1 MNNNRIIFQNSIL
14 KVPDFPV
21 IPFIEGDGIGTE
33 ITKPTIKTINVAVD
47 HAYSGRR
54 QITWQELLA
63 GEKSHQLSGEWLPV
77 ATLKALKEHLVGFKG
92 PLTTPVGGGIRSLN
106 VAVRQA
112 LDLYACVRPVQWFE
126 GLPSP
131 LKQPEK
137 VNLVIFRENTEDV
150 YSGIEFPTAKSE
162 TRKFENFLIEELKI
176 NSTRFPSQTAY
187 AVKPVSKPA
196 SERLVRAA
204 LRYAIKHN
212 ASSVTLVHKG
222 NIMKYTEGA
231 FRQWGYEVAEREFG
245 DFCQINKKSSPKKVT
260 QKIIV
265 KDLIADAFFQDLLR
279 NPDHYSVIATLN
291 LNGDYISDLAA
302 AMVGGVGIAPGANIN
317 FETGHAIFEATH
329 GTAPDIV
336 GTNQANPTS
345 LLLSGAMLLEYLG
358 WMEAAI
364 LLRDAIRNLFRQ
376 KIGTAD
382 LFSGTTSAQIVGTS
396 GFLSRIQKII
406 KTASKPGK

>member
-1 MNNNRIIFQNSIL
+1 MNNNQIIFQDSNL

-33 ITKPTIKTINVAVD
+33 ITKPAIKTIDFAVD
-47 HAYSGRR
+47 QAHSGKR
-54 QITWQELLA
+54 QITWKELLA
-63 GEKSHQLSGEWLPV
+63 GEKAHQLTGEWLP
-77 ATLKALKEHLVGFKG
+77 AETLNALKEHLVGLKG

-106 VAVRQA
+106 VALRQA

-126 GLPSP
+126 GVASP
-131 LKQPEK
+131 MKQPDQ

-150 YSGIEFPTAKSE
+150 YSGIEFPTGKSE
-162 TRKFENFLIEELKI
+162 TRQFENILIEELKFHP
-176 NSTRFPSQTAY
+176 TRFPGQTAY

-204 LRYAIKHN
+204 IRYAIKNH
-212 ASSVTLVHKG
+212 APSVTLVHKG

-231 FRQWGYEVAEREFG
+231 FRQWGYDLAEREFG
-245 DFCQINKKSSPKKVT
+245 NVCQINQKSSQEKIT
-260 QKIIV
+260 GKIII
-265 KDLIADAFFQDLLR
+265 KDVIADAFFQDLLR

-317 FETGHAIFEATH
+317 YETGLAIFEATH

-336 GTNQANPTS
+336 GMNQANPTS
-345 LLLSGAMLLEYLG
+345 LLLSGVMLLEYLG
-358 WMEAAI
+358 WLEAATI
-364 LLRDAIRNLFRQ
+364 LRSAIENLFRQ

-382 LFSGTTSAQIVGTS
+382 LFSRVNDAQVVGTS
-396 GFLSRIQKII
+396 EFLSQIQKTI
-406 KTASKPGK
+406 KTAAKPGK

>member
-33 ITKPTIKTINVAVD
+33 ITRPTIKTIDVAVNQ
-47 HAYSGRR
+47 AYSGRR
-54 QITWQELLA
+54 IIEWKEILA
-63 GEKSHQLSGEWLPV
+63 GEKAFQLTGEWLPV
-77 ATLKALKEHLVGFKG
+77 ATLNTLKEHLVGLKG

-126 GLPSP
+126 GIPSP
-131 LKQPEK
+131 MKQPEQ
-137 VNLVIFRENTEDV
+137 VNLTIFRENTEDV
-150 YSGIEFPTAKSE
+150 YSGIEFPTGKPE
-162 TRKFENFLIEELKI
+162 TSQFENFLIEKLKI
-176 NSTRFPSQTAY
+176 NSTHFPGQTAY
-187 AVKPVSKPA
+187 AVKPVSKPG

-204 LRYAIKHN
+204 IRYATKYN
-212 ASSVTLVHKG
+212 APSVTLVHKG

-231 FRQWGYEVAEREFG
+231 FRQWGYEIAEKEFCN
-245 DFCQINKKSSPKKVT
+245 FCQINKKSNQEKIT
-260 QKIIV
+260 RKIIV

-302 AMVGGVGIAPGANIN
+302 AMVGGIGVAPGANIN
-317 FETGHAIFEATH
+317 YETGHAIFEPTH

-336 GTNQANPTS
+336 GMNQANPTS

-364 LLRDAIRNLFRQ
+364 LLRDTIRNLFRQ

>member
-1 MNNNRIIFQNSIL
+1 MNNNRITHQDGNL

-33 ITKPTIKTINVAVD
+33 ITKPTIKTIDVAVD
-47 HAYSGRR
+47 HAYSGKR
-54 QITWQELLA
+54 QIAWKELLA
-63 GEKSHQLSGEWLPV
+63 GEKAHQLTGEWLPA
-77 ATLKALKEHLVGFKG
+77 ATLNTLKEHLVGLKG

-106 VAVRQA
+106 VALRQA

-126 GLPSP
+126 GIPSP
-131 LKQPEK
+131 MKQPEQ
-137 VNLVIFRENTEDV
+137 VNLAIFRENTEDV
-150 YSGIEFPTAKSE
+150 YSGIEFPTGKSE
-162 TRKFENFLIEELKI
+162 TKQFENFLIEEL
-176 NSTRFPSQTAY
+176 NVHSTHFPGQTAY

-204 LRYAIKHN
+204 IRYAIKHN

-231 FRQWGYEVAEREFG
+231 FRQWGYEIAEREFG
-245 DFCQINKKSSPKKVT
+245 EVCQINKKSNQEKIT
-260 QKIIV
+260 RKIIV

-302 AMVGGVGIAPGANIN
+302 AMVGGIGIAPGANIN
-317 FETGHAIFEATH
+317 FETGNAIFEATH

-376 KIGTAD
+376 KTGTAD
-382 LFSGTTSAQIVGTS
+382 LFSGIINAQMVGTS
-396 GFLSRIQKII
+396 EFLSQIQQII
-406 KTASKPGK
+406 KTASKPSK

>member
-245 DFCQINKKSSPKKVT
+245 NFCQINKKSSPEKVT

>member
-1 MNNNRIIFQNSIL
+1 MNNSRIIFQNSIL

-176 NSTRFPSQTAY
+176 NSTRFPS
-187 AVKPVSKPA
+187 
-196 SERLVRAA
+196 
-204 LRYAIKHN
+204 
-212 ASSVTLVHKG
+212 
-222 NIMKYTEGA
+222 
-231 FRQWGYEVAEREFG
+231 
-245 DFCQINKKSSPKKVT
+245 
-260 QKIIV
+260 
-265 KDLIADAFFQDLLR
+265 
-279 NPDHYSVIATLN
+279 
-291 LNGDYISDLAA
+291 
-302 AMVGGVGIAPGANIN
+302 
-317 FETGHAIFEATH
+317 
-329 GTAPDIV
+329 
-336 GTNQANPTS
+336 
-345 LLLSGAMLLEYLG
+345 
-358 WMEAAI
+358 
-364 LLRDAIRNLFRQ
+364 
-376 KIGTAD
+376 
-382 LFSGTTSAQIVGTS
+382 
-396 GFLSRIQKII
+396 
-406 KTASKPGK
+406 